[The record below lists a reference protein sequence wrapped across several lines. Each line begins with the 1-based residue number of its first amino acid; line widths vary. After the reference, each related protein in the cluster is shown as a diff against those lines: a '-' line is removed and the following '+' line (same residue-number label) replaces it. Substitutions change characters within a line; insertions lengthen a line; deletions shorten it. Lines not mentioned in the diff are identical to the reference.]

1 MRAAAGTTGIMM
13 AAVESMTGMT
23 AAADMRGISKAAEG
37 EGPPRGTKAP
47 SKRKEGRIGVGLTFS
62 WSICVTRIES
72 PNARY
77 FIVLKE
83 QLPRILSSTSMPK
96 QHQNIVKQNIL
107 VYFFIT

>member
-1 MRAAAGTTGIMM
+1 MKGRAEGTGIAAAAAAVEIGMRAAAGTTGIMM

-62 WSICVTRIES
+62 WSICVTRIDK
-72 PNARY
+72 PMPVILY
-77 FIVLKE
+77 F
-83 QLPRILSSTSMPK
+83 
-96 QHQNIVKQNIL
+96 
-107 VYFFIT
+107 